1 MFFTFLNCTN
11 GTKWLK
17 VPHILVKAA
26 LSNSMVRQFV
36 KVEVK
41 HDRMITLLKPLINNY
56 NR

>member
-26 LSNSMVRQFV
+26 LTNSMVRQFV